1 MTELEY
7 GEPVQV
13 GDKVAIGS
21 RVCEVSEVTDKV
33 SVVQVNRKT
42 TLNLPRVY
50 SQEFKSPDESDENTY
65 VVYRG

>member
-1 MTELEY
+1 MTELKY

-33 SVVQVNRKT
+33 SVVHVNRKT